1 MTLGWLYPR
10 APLHSSSRL
19 ANRTCRHSRQG
30 VLFMNNPPP
39 RLSLSDLDSGGYYT
53 VSEQLDRPA
62 TYLRLHWEPLRAGL
76 CRTRAPAR
84 GLRLFR
90 RVADGAR
97 HASRAAE

>member
-1 MTLGWLYPR
+1 MALGWLYPR
-10 APLHSSSRL
+10 APLRSSSGS
-19 ANRTCRHSRQG
+19 ANRTSRHSWRG

-62 TYLRLHWEPLRAGL
+62 TYLRLQREPLRAGL

-84 GLRLFR
+84 GPRLFR

-97 HASRAAE
+97 HTPG